1 MTPIK
6 KITALIAL
14 GILLFIIAFYLESS
28 FSNED
33 GDYIKLGDVSFHT
46 SIESGINEAKNQ
58 SKPVFLYFRS
68 QTCYWCLVFEKESL
82 SDSTIKELLD
92 KEFILISVDTFK
104 QKNVAQ
110 NLNVRSTPYMIFFDK
125 DGKEISRIPGY
136 IPKDEFLVK
145 LNEILERLGD
155 Q

>member
-14 GILLFIIAFYLESS
+14 GILLFIIAFYLEGS

>member
-145 LNEILERLGD
+145 LYEILERLGD